1 MSVLVTG
8 GAGFIGSHMALA
20 LLDRG
25 ERVVILDNL
34 ATGVRACLPGDA
46 LFVEGDVGDEA
57 ELRALF
63 AAHDI
68 DAVAHFAASTVVPD
82 SVRDPL
88 AYYRNNTAN
97 TRTLIAAAVE
107 AGVRH
112 FVFSSTAAV
121 YGVPDADLVSE
132 SAPTDPISPYGASKL
147 MSERILRDVSAA
159 HGLRVAILRYFNV
172 AGADPQGRSGQSTP
186 RATHL
191 IKACL
196 ETALG
201 QRDYIDV
208 FGEDYPTPDGTG
220 VRDYIHV
227 SDLIDAHLAALDRL
241 RGGARSLLYNCG
253 YGRGYSVRQ
262 VIDAVTRVAGV
273 TLPVRTSP
281 RREGDAAKV
290 VADARAIRAE
300 LGWAPRHDDLDT
312 IVAHALQWERSRQFA
327 SICRAPLP

>member
-25 ERVVILDNL
+25 ERVVVLDNL
-34 ATGVRACLPGDA
+34 ATGVRACLPGGA

-57 ELRALF
+57 ALRALF
-63 AAHDI
+63 EAHDI
-68 DAVAHFAASTVVPD
+68 DAITHFAASTVVPD

-88 AYYRNNTAN
+88 AYYQNNTAN
-97 TRTLIAAAVE
+97 TRTLVAAAVE

-121 YGVPDADLVSE
+121 YGVPDAELVSE
-132 SAPTDPISPYGASKL
+132 TAPTNPISPYGASKL
-147 MSERILRDVSAA
+147 MSERILHDVGAA
-159 HGLRVAILRYFNV
+159 HGLHVAILRYFNV

-201 QRDYIDV
+201 QRDCIEV

-262 VIDAVTRVAGV
+262 VIDAVNRVAGV
-273 TLPVRTSP
+273 APPVRVSP

-290 VADARAIRAE
+290 VADARAIRTD
-300 LGWAPRHDDLDT
+300 LGWAPRYDDLDT
-312 IVAHALQWERSRQFA
+312 IVAHALQWERSRL
-327 SICRAPLP
+327 S